1 MKKLFSGPAVFLL
14 LLAIHSPTCP
24 AQTGVPGIITYQ
36 GRVTV
41 AGQPYTGTG
50 LFKFALVSGGTNSS
64 QQAYAS
70 VDHPGGALGTAMVFV
85 GGAGY
90 TTPPAVSFNAPL
102 GGSGGTATATVAGG
116 VVTGITINNPGSG
129 YIGLVNVIIAPPPVS
144 LGGFVTYWTHEA
156 NYTQNGEPPS
166 AVTLPVV
173 NGLFLVGLG
182 DTNQANMNVLP
193 ASVVAND
200 NVHLRI
206 WFNDGT
212 NGFAQLTPDQPLTA
226 APYALLAQSA
236 VQLTGPVASAQLSG
250 TYGSAVTLNN
260 SGNNFSGSFTGNL
273 SGNGSS
279 VTNLN
284 LAGNSGGAI
293 ALSGNF
299 VLSSSPT
306 VGNSPC
312 SVTSADVNGD
322 GKPDLI
328 CANQS
333 ANTLSVLI
341 NNGSGSFV
349 LASSPSVGSFP
360 SSVTSADVNGDGKSD
375 LIIANAAG
383 NTLTVL
389 TNNGSGG
396 FTLSS
401 SPGVGSAPKSVTS
414 ADVNGDGK
422 PDLISANQGPNTLSV
437 LTNNGT
443 GGFTLSSS
451 PGVGSAPISVTA
463 ADVNGDGKPDL
474 ISANES
480 LIGTLTV
487 LTNNGSGGF
496 VLASSPSVGS
506 QPSSVT
512 SADVNGDGRLDLISA
527 NQSDNTLSVLT
538 NAGAGRFVLA
548 SSPSVGVRPR
558 SVTAADVNGDGKP
571 DLIVANYVGDFSP
584 GTLTVL
590 TNNGS
595 GGFALAALL
604 NVDDSPT
611 SVMSA
616 DMNGDGKPDLI
627 SAHKYDNSL
636 TVFLNMTTFFGNGSG
651 LLIPPSAIIG
661 GVTTNIIS
669 SDPHSLHFVNGI
681 LVKVQ

>member
-401 SPGVGSAPKSVTS
+401 SPGVGSAP
-414 ADVNGDGK
+414 
-422 PDLISANQGPNTLSV
+422 
-437 LTNNGT
+437 
-443 GGFTLSSS
+443 
-451 PGVGSAPISVTA
+451 ISVTA